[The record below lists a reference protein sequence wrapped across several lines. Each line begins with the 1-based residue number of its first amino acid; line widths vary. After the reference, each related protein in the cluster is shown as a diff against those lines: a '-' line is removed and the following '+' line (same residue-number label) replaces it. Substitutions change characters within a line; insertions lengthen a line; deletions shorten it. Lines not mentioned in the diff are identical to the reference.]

1 MGYSLH
7 FPKLLS
13 ICVAFFLVARVGTWM
28 VDLSNWPMFIWCF
41 CFTVTLCILIVDLF
55 GPQYHL
61 CLSWD
66 NLLIT
71 WACYVTH
78 YCLSAS
84 INNPLIYLQSCL
96 KASSGTTPALPRHSS
111 ASVVYAT
118 DVAWTYAGQVCSLA
132 LCSLSQDCS
141 RGWSKML
148 GLAESRRGR
157 RFGMTS
163 QPPVTLKGF
172 WCQGMYEHKH
182 IRPHTDPHTEHALR
196 HTPLDRVM
204 QVLVGAF

>member
-1 MGYSLH
+1 M
-7 FPKLLS
+7 
-13 ICVAFFLVARVGTWM
+13 GTWT

-41 CFTVTLCILIVDLF
+41 CFTVTLCVLIVDLF

-96 KASSGTTPALPRHSS
+96 KASSGTTPALPRHSP

-118 DVAWTYAGQVCSLA
+118 DVAWAYAGLVCALA

-172 WCQGMYEHKH
+172 WCQDMYEHKH